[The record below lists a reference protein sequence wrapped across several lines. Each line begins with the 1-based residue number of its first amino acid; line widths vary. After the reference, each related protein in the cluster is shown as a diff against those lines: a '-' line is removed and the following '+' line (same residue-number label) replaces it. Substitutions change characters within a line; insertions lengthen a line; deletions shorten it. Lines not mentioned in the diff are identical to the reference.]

1 MPPLC
6 RLLLILATSS
16 PVERVVDEGAIA
28 HLPVA
33 EQELVR
39 EYVKEWPRVVQFYQ
53 SMTFEG
59 SISRE
64 DRVDDQSE
72 YIVSSEF
79 HGTAKILNNQ
89 MFRITG
95 KAADGTMGMVIADAT
110 DVYGFGWNESKQSY
124 FLASRFKSDSS
135 FMNDYIT
142 QYAFHIETFDCG
154 EFYRVVFGTPQHGN
168 QTVTLDRVE
177 IMHVDDEEVV
187 RATVVRKGS
196 NKGEE
201 WCAIRVFD
209 FLRNRSWA
217 RKAVHH
223 AYLDIP
229 NRTYKSL
236 ETIRCSYDGEVDG
249 IPLLKECVREW
260 GSAPFSDEELD
271 RSRFFAPGIAVY
283 RVRERATV
291 NKFTPGPPDL
301 AEFDAK
307 PFLKAMGGLGRVK
320 PTVWQ
325 PAFYFLNSLALLSIG
340 VFLFRARKRE
350 KNDLS
355 LDPAVASVNS
365 PQNS

>member
-1 MPPLC
+1 MPLLC
-6 RLLLILATSS
+6 RLLLMFATSL

-39 EYVKEWPRVVQFYQ
+39 EFAKQWPRVFQFYQ

-64 DRVDDQSE
+64 DWVDDQSS
-72 YIVSSEF
+72 YVVSSEF

-95 KAADGTMGMVIADAT
+95 KAADGMMGMVIADAT

-142 QYAFHIETFDCG
+142 QYAFHIETFSCG
-154 EFYRVVFGTPQHGN
+154 EFNRLVFGIPQYGN
-168 QTVTLDRVE
+168 QTVTLDRME

-187 RATVVRKGS
+187 RATVVRKGT
-196 NKGEE
+196 NKREE

-217 RKAVHH
+217 KKAVHH
-223 AYLDIP
+223 AFLDIP

-249 IPLLKECVREW
+249 VPLLKECVREW
-260 GSAPFSDEELD
+260 GSAPFSDEKLD
-271 RSRFFAPGIAVY
+271 RTRIFAPGIAVY

-291 NKFTPGPPDL
+291 NKFTAGPPDL

-307 PFLKAMGGLGRVK
+307 PFLKRMGGLERVK

-325 PAFYFLNSLALLSIG
+325 PAFYLLNSLALMSIG
-340 VFLFRARKRE
+340 VFLFRARKRK

-355 LDPAVASVNS
+355 AGPTLVNS